1 MDVNYQVCTHCV
13 MDTTDSN
20 LTFDEN
26 GVCDRCREYEQH
38 IYYLGGTMAKA
49 TKLS

>member
-38 IYYLGGTMAKA
+38 ILPWWNHAKA